1 MHVLGTPPA
10 FVLSQDQTLKKLY
23 LNNLSVAQII
33 FQVICSSKFYSRIF
47 VGLNSIFTRNLN
59 NSLLSK
65 VFLVR
70 LHVIQFTRYRRCSCK
85 LSLATNFYMLS
96 QLISFVKYFFKFL
109 KTFSKC
115 FKQIFSCKCCPPSST
130 PFIRQLSYV
139 STSSRICQE
148 LFSFLSNFFSICLAA
163 RSRRQLAYI
172 IIASAI
178 CQRIFSPFFNNY
190 IAISDF
196 LDIFAFWVQKGPGA
210 YAPGPLLYY
219 I

>member
-70 LHVIQFTRYRRCSCK
+70 LHVIQFTRYRRCSHK
-85 LSLATNFYMLS
+85 LSLAANFYMLS

-109 KTFSKC
+109 KTFLKC
-115 FKQIFSCKCCPPSST
+115 FKRFLVVSVALQARRRSSDNWFMLAYL
-130 PFIRQLSYV
+130 PEFV
-139 STSSRICQE
+139 K
-148 LFSFLSNFFSICLAA
+148 NFFLFFQISFFDLLSFAPLAEA
-163 RSRRQLAYI
+163 LEYISRYFLF
-172 IIASAI
+172 
-178 CQRIFSPFFNNY
+178 CQHFFSLF
-190 IAISDF
+190 
-196 LDIFAFWVQKGPGA
+196 
-210 YAPGPLLYY
+210 
-219 I
+219 